1 MGEPMRPAKLVEKRG
16 DRDVERE
23 IENKGDMFLL
33 GEHDNF
39 VVVVKKWEM
48 LAATNARW
56 KWAAEKK
63 KVQDNMYDT
72 PFIKNVTK
80 KFLEVSRCSSAKQR
94 QRNVQKKCAACAKL
108 LFC

>member
-39 VVVVKKWEM
+39 VVVVKK
-48 LAATNARW
+48 
-56 KWAAEKK
+56 
-63 KVQDNMYDT
+63 
-72 PFIKNVTK
+72 
-80 KFLEVSRCSSAKQR
+80 
-94 QRNVQKKCAACAKL
+94 
-108 LFC
+108 